1 MLVQTRQYIKTYLYT
16 SVALYRGLRNASKK
30 CSKFCIIRHFFPI
43 FCSTLICLENEDT
56 GGHRESHQMLLG
68 GITRR
73 IKLNY
78 NIYMYVDLDA
88 YTS

>member
-1 MLVQTRQYIKTYLYT
+1 MRPKN
-16 SVALYRGLRNASKK
+16 ARNFVSYA
-30 CSKFCIIRHFFPI
+30 I
-43 FCSTLICLENEDT
+43 FSQFLAATLICLENEDT
-56 GGHRESHQMLLG
+56 GGHHESHQMLLG

-73 IKLNY
+73 IKLSY